1 MVSHQMLYKISILS
15 MDNVWRVEIES
26 GGSKKSNIFKSYD
39 EMQEFMRTTINDLNP
54 NQKKI
59 EDYSGD
65 SQ

>member
-1 MVSHQMLYKISILS
+1 VVSHQMLYKISIFS
-15 MDNVWRVEIES
+15 MDNVWKVKIES
-26 GGSKKSNIFKSYD
+26 DGPKKSNIFKSYD

-54 NQKKI
+54 DQKKI